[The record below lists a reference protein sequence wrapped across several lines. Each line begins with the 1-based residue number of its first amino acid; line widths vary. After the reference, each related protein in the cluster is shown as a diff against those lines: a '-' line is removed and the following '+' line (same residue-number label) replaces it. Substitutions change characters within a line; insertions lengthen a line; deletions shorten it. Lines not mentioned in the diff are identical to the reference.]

1 MSLRERLAQGT
12 LIETIEPAD
21 GTSLASRTSKNAI
34 VRNLHFLLIE
44 EIGADLDRAENGDVD
59 RGEIEAVLRRLLER
73 ESTPLSAVDRREIIE
88 AVLDNVL
95 GYGPIEPL
103 LADPTVT

>member
-12 LIETIEPAD
+12 LIEAIEPGD

-44 EIGADLDRAENGDVD
+44 EIGADRSEEHTSELQSQR
-59 RGEIEAVLRRLLER
+59 
-73 ESTPLSAVDRREIIE
+73 
-88 AVLDNVL
+88 
-95 GYGPIEPL
+95 
-103 LADPTVT
+103 